1 MEEKYRLKKE
11 YKISSELFNRSY
23 LELQKR
29 FVLPKSRLYTAIFA
43 VLAVGIIIFG
53 IFVMKDATT
62 KQKYMI
68 YLGFAIS
75 CAFAV
80 KEWYDP
86 KKMRRNLTE
95 SIKALGEPLYCVGI
109 ADKYV
114 DIATVADDLSNIPE
128 EEREKAAEED
138 PLPEKTRINIDENF
152 QLIEQDDYFMLMKGR
167 EMFYVLPKEYFS
179 GDELDIIRSLKK

>member
-1 MEEKYRLKKE
+1 MEENYKLKKE
-11 YKISSELFNRSY
+11 YKISSDLFNRSY

-29 FVLPKSRLYTAIFA
+29 FVLPKSRLYTAIF
-43 VLAVGIIIFG
+43 VILAIAILLFG
-53 IFVMKDATT
+53 ILVMKDGTT

-75 CAFAV
+75 CAFAA

-86 KKMRRNLTE
+86 KKLRRNLTE
-95 SIKALGEPLYCVGI
+95 SIKTLGEPTYCIGI

-114 DIATVADDLSNIPE
+114 DIATVADDLSGIPE
-128 EEREKAAEED
+128 DEREEAAEAD

-152 QLIEQDDYFMLMKGR
+152 QLIEHDDFFMMMKGK
-167 EMFYVLPKEYFS
+167 ELFYVLPKEFFS
-179 GDELDIIRSLKK
+179 DDELEIVRNLKK